1 MKFLKHFIFIILPL
15 LTLSSCSKYQR
26 LLKSSDY
33 ELKYQKAK
41 QYFEEENYAKALPLL
56 EELMTI
62 YRGTDKGEDVYY
74 FYAKCYFADEDYVL
88 SSYHLKNFV
97 RTYPTSPR
105 AEECLYLSA
114 LSYYFDSPK
123 YSLDQSSSY
132 LAIQEF
138 QLFVNQY
145 PGSEK
150 VKESN
155 EYIDKLRF
163 KLETKSFEIA
173 KLYYYTGNY
182 KAAIT
187 TFNNTTK
194 DFPSTIYKEEI
205 LFLTLRSG
213 FLLATNSVENK
224 KLERF
229 KNAEAYY
236 FKFADAF
243 PQSKNKKEAEAM
255 LTKIKQNIEILEKQ
269 L

>member
-1 MKFLKHFIFIILPL
+1 MKFLKPLIYIVLPILL
-15 LTLSSCSKYQR
+15 LGSCSKYQR

-33 ELKYQKAK
+33 ELKFVKAK
-41 QYFEEENYAKALPLL
+41 EYFEEENYAKALPLL

-62 YRGTDKGEDVYY
+62 FRGTDKGEDVYY
-74 FYAKCYFADEDYVL
+74 YYAKCYFAEEDYVL

-97 RTYPTSPR
+97 RTYPTSSR
-105 AEECLYLSA
+105 AEECLFLSA

-138 QLFVNQY
+138 QLFVNQF
-145 PGSEK
+145 PESQK

-155 EYIDKLRF
+155 EYIDKLRL
-163 KLETKSFEIA
+163 KLETKSYELA
-173 KLYYYTGNY
+173 KLYFHTENY
-182 KAAIT
+182 KSAIT
-187 TFNNTTK
+187 TFNNTLK

-213 FLLATNSVENK
+213 FLLAINSVEIK

-229 KNAEAYY
+229 KNAESFYY
-236 FKFADAF
+236 KFADAF
-243 PQSKNKKEAEAM
+243 PQSKNKKEADAM
-255 LTKIKQNIEILEKQ
+255 LVKIKQNLELLEKQ